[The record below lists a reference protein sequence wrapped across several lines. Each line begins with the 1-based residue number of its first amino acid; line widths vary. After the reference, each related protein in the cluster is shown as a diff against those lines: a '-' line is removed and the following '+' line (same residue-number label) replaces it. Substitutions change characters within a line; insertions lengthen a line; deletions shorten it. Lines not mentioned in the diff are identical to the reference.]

1 MINTFKRR
9 LHACIPNF
17 LYKITVSNIL
27 WSRDVQT
34 IVGDVLHIKQQF
46 DGFKCL
52 NVVITRL
59 LMCYSTINVFYFVKN
74 DLIHF
79 ERIYLYPTDIIM
91 VSCTATVQ
99 T

>member
-17 LYKITVSNIL
+17 FIYKITASNIL
-27 WSRDVQT
+27 RSRDVQT
-34 IVGDVLHIKQQF
+34 IVVDVLHTKQQF

-59 LMCYSTINVFYFVKN
+59 LMCYSTINVFFT
-74 DLIHF
+74 LWRTI
-79 ERIYLYPTDIIM
+79 
-91 VSCTATVQ
+91 
-99 T
+99 

>member
-1 MINTFKRR
+1 MINTFKRC

-27 WSRDVQT
+27 WSRDVRT
-34 IVGDVLHIKQQF
+34 IFVDVLHTKQQF
-46 DGFKCL
+46 DGFKCS

-79 ERIYLYPTDIIM
+79 ERVYLYPTDIMM
-91 VSCTATVQ
+91 VRCTATVQ
-99 T
+99 K

>member
-34 IVGDVLHIKQQF
+34 IVVDVLQTKQQF

-52 NVVITRL
+52 NMGITRL
-59 LMCYSTINVFYFVKN
+59 LMCYSTINVF
-74 DLIHF
+74 
-79 ERIYLYPTDIIM
+79 
-91 VSCTATVQ
+91 
-99 T
+99 